1 MPGEGGFESGQID
14 LVTDF
19 NTRRWKKGININK
32 LKRDLRVPLF
42 FDKHVQIFDPYG
54 IMYT

>member
-32 LKRDLRVPLF
+32 LKGDLRVPLF
-42 FDKHVQIFDPYG
+42 FANTCKFSPHGV
-54 IMYT
+54 